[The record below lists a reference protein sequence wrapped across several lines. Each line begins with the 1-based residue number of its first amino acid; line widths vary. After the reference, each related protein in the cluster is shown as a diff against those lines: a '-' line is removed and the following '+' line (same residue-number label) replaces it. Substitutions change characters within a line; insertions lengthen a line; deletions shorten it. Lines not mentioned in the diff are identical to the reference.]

1 MICKLSNK
9 ETDQCM
15 DVNQDCRHCDY
26 GLDIFLEKMG
36 VKPLTYQR
44 ELLHKFIKHGQ
55 PIYIIPGQYGRMRY
69 LRMVANDLLRIL
81 MEDENDSRRSD
92 KSSCDAT
99 IL

>member
-36 VKPLTYQR
+36 VELFDWQR
-44 ELLHKFIKHGQ
+44 EFLHKVIKQ
-55 PIYIIPGQYGRMRY
+55 DRPIYIIPGQYGRMKY
-69 LRMVANDLLRIL
+69 LRMVTNDLVRIL
-81 MEDENDSRRSD
+81 MEDEND
-92 KSSCDAT
+92 
-99 IL
+99 

>member
-36 VKPLTYQR
+36 VELFEWQR
-44 ELLHKFIKHGQ
+44 EVLKEAIKHDR
-55 PIYIIPGQYGRMRY
+55 PIYVIPGRQQGRTY
-69 LRMVANDLLRIL
+69 LKRLIET
-81 MEDENDSRRSD
+81 MEETL
-92 KSSCDAT
+92 KGE
-99 IL
+99 